1 MDFLRGFIKGDSTEQ
16 ISALITN
23 IIDKYDKMV
32 KDLQVTVVR
41 HLEQLW
47 NNFLAMLS
55 EYWEFFLKSVE
66 PTFIKFAHY
75 AETAF
80 LQASNE
86 ILGE

>member
-1 MDFLRGFIKGDSTEQ
+1 MDFLRGFLKGDSAEQ
-16 ISALITN
+16 ISALVTN

-47 NNFLAMLS
+47 NNFLNMIS

-66 PTFIKFAHY
+66 PTFIKFVHY

-86 ILGE
+86 ILGK